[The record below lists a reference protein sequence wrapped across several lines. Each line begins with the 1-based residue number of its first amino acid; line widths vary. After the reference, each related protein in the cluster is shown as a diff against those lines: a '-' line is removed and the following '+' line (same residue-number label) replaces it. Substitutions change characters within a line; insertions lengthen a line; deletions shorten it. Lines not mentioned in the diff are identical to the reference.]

1 MIKKE
6 GNKYILYS
14 HDGSKKLGEFDSKKD
29 AERREKVI
37 NYFKWKDSQK
47 ESNDHQK

>member
-14 HDGSKKLGEFDSKKD
+14 KDGSKKLGVYHTKEEALKRERQIRFFKHKKFQGG
-29 AERREKVI
+29 I
-37 NYFKWKDSQK
+37 
-47 ESNDHQK
+47 